1 MTLNEWKSQKSG
13 TKALRIKTYNDA
25 GQCVGIEYILDDDEN
40 FENEYEQ
47 ATEVAPGFVTES
59 CKVIRK

>member
-1 MTLNEWKSQKSG
+1 MNTEEWKSQKSG
-13 TKALRIKTYNDA
+13 TTALRIKTYNDA
-25 GQCVGIEYILDDDEN
+25 GQCVGIEYILDDEN
-40 FENEYEQ
+40 FEHEYEQ